1 MRLYVNE
8 SRWEK
13 VGEGL
18 PNIACDHLF
27 FHEGSGDLYF
37 VNRGSAGIY
46 ILENGSNTWRFWTKG
61 YNSGKFSDIVMN
73 YTTQE
78 MVLADYGRGVWVAD
92 LA

>member
-1 MRLYVNE
+1 MVSRPNLANTRLAADPDNSDILYLGQTGQVMRLYVNE

-46 ILENGSNTWRFWTKG
+46 ILENGSNIWQFLDQG
-61 YNSGKFSDIVMN
+61 I
-73 YTTQE
+73 
-78 MVLADYGRGVWVAD
+78 
-92 LA
+92 